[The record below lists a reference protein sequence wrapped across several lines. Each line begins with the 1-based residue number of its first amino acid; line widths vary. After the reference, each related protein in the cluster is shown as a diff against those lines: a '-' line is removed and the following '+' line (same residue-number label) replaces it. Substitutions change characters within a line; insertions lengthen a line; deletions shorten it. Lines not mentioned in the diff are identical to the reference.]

1 MLEKET
7 GSSTNTLNLQ
17 DEKGTD
23 AVFTS
28 SVDNLLT
35 SQSTEVTTYNNP
47 QAIARA
53 EENDYDILPP
63 R

>member
-23 AVFTS
+23 TVFTS

-35 SQSTEVTTYNNP
+35 SQSTEETTYDNL